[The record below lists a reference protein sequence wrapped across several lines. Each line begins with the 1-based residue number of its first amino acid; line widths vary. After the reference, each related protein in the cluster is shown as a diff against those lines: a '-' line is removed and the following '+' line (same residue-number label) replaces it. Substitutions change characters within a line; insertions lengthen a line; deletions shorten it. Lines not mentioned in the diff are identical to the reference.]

1 MNPDLKREFT
11 PYAFG
16 CSYFKV
22 YSRALD
28 LDEFEEIASVF
39 YTKNSKAWGFFLE
52 GMRKEHRIKELNKPK
67 TFEALEAEKPQDFR
81 N

>member
-16 CSYFKV
+16 CLYFKV
-22 YSRALD
+22 YERALD

-39 YTKNSKAWGFFLE
+39 YTKNSKAWSFFLE
-52 GMRKEHRIKELNKPK
+52 GMRKSRIICL
-67 TFEALEAEKPQDFR
+67 TLEGLTVSQSGRSTMTRES
-81 N
+81 

>member
-1 MNPDLKREFT
+1 MNPDSKREFT

-22 YSRALD
+22 HKRILE

-39 YTKNSKAWGFFLE
+39 YTPKSKAWGFFLE
-52 GMRKEHRIKELNKPK
+52 GMQKEWRLAH
-67 TFEALEAEKPQDFR
+67 EKI
-81 N
+81 